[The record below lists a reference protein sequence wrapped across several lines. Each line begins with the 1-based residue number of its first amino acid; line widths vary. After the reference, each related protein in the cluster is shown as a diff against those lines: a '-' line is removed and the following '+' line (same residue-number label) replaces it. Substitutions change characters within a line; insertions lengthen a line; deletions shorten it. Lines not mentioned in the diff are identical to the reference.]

1 VATPAR
7 STAHSRSM
15 MLAAQPTGQDFLHRL
30 AIAEARDSHR
40 PSSNS
45 RYSAVQPSR
54 SRRRSITFH
63 PQVVTRVEETWDG
76 IARADVNTIPGA
88 ITEYSQEEIQYLL
101 ARQMVKQHL
110 KAMKMTADVETRRKL
125 NAAAAD
131 EAWRRAD
138 EHRTSLESMYPDVDQ
153 SDEAIRSR
161 QRQAAQRCMTQDMK
175 HKPQTAA
182 YIEQPSASERQQ
194 QASKPVAPPPLKA
207 HAPPPGKR
215 LPGKVL
221 RQESP
226 RANGGGRGTPG
237 SCGGARS
244 ASPRPPAGGAQRN
257 GSPRR
262 SGPPSRHQSP
272 SPRSTSSQRGG
283 GSPRAGSPRRPG
295 GAVRNSTRVAA
306 PPGGGSSIVLG

>member
-1 VATPAR
+1 
-7 STAHSRSM
+7 

-76 IARADVNTIPGA
+76 IARADVNSIPGA
-88 ITEYSQEEIQYLL
+88 ITEYSQEEIQVLL

-110 KAMKMTADVETRRKL
+110 KAMKLTADVETRRKL

-138 EHRTSLESMYPDVDQ
+138 EHRTSLERKYPDVDQ

-161 QRQAAQRCMTQDMK
+161 QRQAAQRCMAQDMK

-182 YIEQPSASERQQ
+182 YIEQPSASERQPP
-194 QASKPVAPPPLKA
+194 ASKPAAPPPLKA
-207 HAPPPGKR
+207 YAPPPGKR

-237 SCGGARS
+237 SGGGGARS

-257 GSPRR
+257 SSPRR

-272 SPRSTSSQRGG
+272 SPRSTPSQRGG
-283 GSPRAGSPRRPG
+283 GSPRPGSPRRPG
-295 GAVRNSTRVAA
+295 GAVRTSTRVAA